1 MDGVVRSL
9 VEQAGYVSFDVFDTA
24 VLRIVKEPVDLFD
37 LVERWHSKT
46 VGPLAFRFRAVRVES
61 EKLARERAWTRNGCT
76 ETTLDEIYQCME
88 EAFGVAHE
96 AAMALK
102 GLEIATELKGC
113 IRNDEVYAIYRY
125 CLEIMRPVVFVS
137 DMYLPFEVVR
147 QILHR
152 CGYERCRYLFVSSAL
167 KATKSSGDLYECI
180 LKELACRPGEILH
193 IGDRYD
199 SDVTMARRY
208 GLVACHYE
216 KYGERVQ
223 RLDHAKRLRL
233 QRCASPGMGD
243 GSVEASI
250 YVATILRRL
259 LVNRSTRHEGSDDSF
274 WYEFGYIS
282 AGPLFFGF
290 INWLLACAIEDRV
303 ETLYF
308 LSRDGQ
314 ILKRV
319 YDHVSPWVE
328 YAPQSEYLYAS
339 RRALNVPAIT
349 EIDERTLDFLVSGTS
364 ILRVTQFLERLGLDP
379 SLFTGAVREAG
390 FSGLDQ
396 RVRTGTDYARLR
408 TLFRSI
414 ADEIRHVAVGERSIL
429 LDYFRHVGI
438 LEKKRIG
445 IVDIGWHGT
454 LQDSIST
461 LLSLSGRKIEIKGYY
476 LGTFSKAKAMCE
488 RGQEMA
494 AYLCEHGEPESRHA
508 IIKLCVELFEF
519 LHLAPHGSV
528 LRFASHDG
536 HVGPVLEENDF
547 ERPRMKKASMA
558 QQGALDFVEDFG
570 TAWRQFRFLKIPVDL
585 ALQPIGEV
593 LRDPTLMEAVMLGDL
608 EHAEGFGNV
617 YAQRYIAKP
626 PGLLTA
632 AINPRSLFD
641 RYRQAFWKTGYTKRL
656 FSFGGLVGGRSRKAA
671 DGHSGHGLPM

>member
-1 MDGVVRSL
+1 MDEVVRSL

-24 VLRIVKEPVDLFD
+24 VLRIVKEPADLFD
-37 LVERWHSKT
+37 LVERWYRTT
-46 VGPLAFRFRAVRVES
+46 VGPLTFRFRVVRVES
-61 EKLARERAWTRNGCT
+61 ERLARERVWTRNSCT
-76 ETTLDEIYQCME
+76 ETTLDEIYECME
-88 EAFGVAHE
+88 EVFGVAHE
-96 AAMALK
+96 TAMVLK
-102 GLEIATELKGC
+102 DLEVATELKGC
-113 IRNDEVYAIYRY
+113 TRNDEVHAIYRY
-125 CLEIMRPVVFVS
+125 CLEIMRPIVFVS
-137 DMYLPFEVVR
+137 DMYLPLEVVR
-147 QILHR
+147 QILHK
-152 CGYERCRYLFVSSAL
+152 CGYERFRYLFVSSAL

-180 LKELACRPGEILH
+180 LKELACRPEEILH

-208 GLVACHYE
+208 GLATYLYE
-216 KYGERVQ
+216 KCGERVR
-223 RLDHAKRLRL
+223 RLDHTKRHRL
-233 QRCASPGMGD
+233 QRCASPGVGE

-259 LVNRSTRHEGSDDSF
+259 LMNRSTRPEESDDPF

-290 INWLLACAIEDRV
+290 TNWLLARAVEDRV

-319 YDHVSPWVE
+319 YDHLSPWVE
-328 YAPQSEYLYAS
+328 HAPPSEYLYAS

-349 EIDERTLDFLVSGTS
+349 EIDERTMDFLVGGTS

-379 SLFTGAVREAG
+379 SLFTRAVREAG
-390 FSGLDQ
+390 FSSLDQ
-396 RVRTGTDYARLR
+396 WVRTGADYARLR

-414 ADEIRHVAVGERSIL
+414 ADEIRQVAVGERPFI
-429 LDYFRHVGI
+429 LDYFRRVGI
-438 LEKKRIG
+438 LDRKRIG

-461 LLSLSGRKIEIKGYY
+461 LFSLSERKIEIKGYY
-476 LGTFSKAKAMCE
+476 LGTFSKARAVCE

-528 LRFASHDG
+528 LRFALRNG
-536 HVGPVLEENDF
+536 HVGPVLEENDL
-547 ERPRMKKASMA
+547 EQSRVAKASA
-558 QQGALDFVEDFG
+558 VQRGALDFVQDFG
-570 TAWRQFRFLKIPVDL
+570 AAWQQFRFLKISPDL
-585 ALQPIGEV
+585 ALHPIGEV
-593 LRDPTLMEAVMLGDL
+593 LRDPTLTEAMMLGDL

-617 YAQRYIAKP
+617 YEQRYIAKP

-632 AINPRSLFD
+632 LINPRSLFD
-641 RYRQAFWKTGYTKRL
+641 RYQQAFWKTGYTKRL
-656 FSFGGLVGGRSRKAA
+656 LSFGGLVGG
-671 DGHSGHGLPM
+671 

>member
-1 MDGVVRSL
+1 MDKIISSL
-9 VEQAGYVSFDVFDTA
+9 VEQAGYVSLDVFDTA
-24 VLRIVKEPVDLFD
+24 VLRIVKEPADLFD
-37 LVERWHSKT
+37 LVERWYRT
-46 VGPLAFRFRAVRVES
+46 TGGPLTFRFRVVRVES
-61 EKLARERAWTRNGCT
+61 EKLARERVWTRNGCT
-76 ETTLDEIYQCME
+76 ETTLDEIYECME
-88 EAFGVAHE
+88 EVFGVAHE
-96 AAMALK
+96 TAMALK
-102 GLEIATELKGC
+102 DLEVATEVKGC
-113 IRNDEVYAIYRY
+113 TRNDEIHTIYRY
-125 CLEIMRPVVFVS
+125 CLETMRPVVFVS
-137 DMYLPFEVVR
+137 DMYLPLEVVR

-152 CGYERCRYLFVSSAL
+152 CGYERFRYLFVSSAL

-180 LKELACRPGEILH
+180 LKELACRPEEILH

-208 GLVACHYE
+208 GLATYLYE
-216 KYGERVQ
+216 KCGERVR

-233 QRCASPGMGD
+233 QRCASPGVGE

-259 LVNRSTRHEGSDDSF
+259 LMNRSTRPEGSDDPF

-290 INWLLACAIEDRV
+290 TNWLLARAVEDRV
-303 ETLYF
+303 ERLYF

-314 ILKRV
+314 ILKQV
-319 YDHVSPWVE
+319 YDRLSPWVE
-328 YAPQSEYLYAS
+328 HAPPSEYLYAS

-349 EIDERTLDFLVSGTS
+349 ELDERTMDFLISGTS

-396 RVRTGTDYARLR
+396 RVRTGADYARLR

-414 ADEIRHVAVGERSIL
+414 ADEIRRVAVGERSFI
-429 LDYFRHVGI
+429 LDYFRRVGI
-438 LEKKRIG
+438 LDRKRIG

-476 LGTFSKAKAMCE
+476 LGTFSKARAVCE
-488 RGQEMA
+488 RGQKMA

-519 LHLAPHGSV
+519 LHLASHGSV
-528 LRFASHDG
+528 LRFALRNG

-547 ERPRMKKASMA
+547 EQPRAAKASA
-558 QQGALDFVEDFG
+558 VQRGALDFVQDFG
-570 TAWRQFRFLKIPVDL
+570 AAWQQFRFLKIPPDL

-593 LRDPTLMEAVMLGDL
+593 LRDPTLTEAVMLGDL

-617 YAQRYIAKP
+617 YERRYIAKP

-632 AINPRSLFD
+632 VTNPRSLFD

-656 FSFGGLVGGRSRKAA
+656 LSFGGLVG
-671 DGHSGHGLPM
+671 D

>member
-1 MDGVVRSL
+1 MDEVVRSL

-24 VLRIVKEPVDLFD
+24 VLRIVKEPADLFD
-37 LVERWHSKT
+37 LVERWYRIT
-46 VGPLAFRFRAVRVES
+46 VGPLAFRFRVVRVES
-61 EKLARERAWTRNGCT
+61 ERLARERVWMRNGCT
-76 ETTLDEIYQCME
+76 ETTLDEIYKCME
-88 EAFGVAHE
+88 EVSGVAHE
-96 AAMALK
+96 TAMALK
-102 GLEIATELKGC
+102 DLEVATEVKGC
-113 IRNDEVYAIYRY
+113 TRNDEVYAIYRY

-147 QILHR
+147 QILHK
-152 CGYERCRYLFVSSAL
+152 CGYERFRYLFVSSAL
-167 KATKSSGDLYECI
+167 RATKSSGDLYECM
-180 LKELACRPGEILH
+180 LKELACRPQEILH

-208 GLVACHYE
+208 GLATCLYE
-216 KYGERVQ
+216 KCGERVR
-223 RLDHAKRLRL
+223 RLDHAKRHRL
-233 QRCASPGMGD
+233 QRCASPGVGE

-250 YVATILRRL
+250 YSATILRRL
-259 LVNRSTRHEGSDDSF
+259 LMNGSTRHEESGDPF

-282 AGPLFFGF
+282 AGILFSGF
-290 INWLLACAIEDRV
+290 TTWLLARAVEDRV

-314 ILKRV
+314 ILKQV
-319 YDHVSPWVE
+319 YDRLSPWVE
-328 YAPQSEYLYAS
+328 HAPPSEYLYAS

-349 EIDERTLDFLVSGTS
+349 ELDERTMDFLVSGTS
-364 ILRVTQFLERLGLDP
+364 TLRVAQFLERIGLDP
-379 SLFTGAVREAG
+379 SLLTRAVREAG
-390 FSGLDQ
+390 FSSLDQ
-396 RVRTGTDYARLR
+396 RVRTGADYARLR

-414 ADEIRHVAVGERSIL
+414 ADEIRRVAVGERPFI
-429 LDYFRHVGI
+429 LDYFRRVGI
-438 LEKKRIG
+438 LDRKRIG

-476 LGTFSKAKAMCE
+476 LGTFSKARAVCE

-494 AYLCEHGEPESRHA
+494 TYLCEHGEPESRHA

-528 LRFASHDG
+528 LRFALRNG

-547 ERPRMKKASMA
+547 EGPKMAKASA
-558 QQGALDFVEDFG
+558 VQRGALDFVQDFG
-570 TAWRQFRFLKIPVDL
+570 AVWQQFRFLSIPPDL
-585 ALQPIGEV
+585 ALQPLGEV
-593 LRDPTLMEAVMLGDL
+593 LRDPTLTEAVMLGDL

-617 YAQRYIAKP
+617 YEQRYIAKP

-632 AINPRSLFD
+632 LFNPRSLFD
-641 RYRQAFWKTGYTKRL
+641 RYQQAFWKTGYTKRL
-656 FSFGGLVGGRSRKAA
+656 LSFGGLVGG
-671 DGHSGHGLPM
+671 